1 MPDQP
6 IRVGGLF
13 SDTGVTSAIERSM
26 TRATLFAIEQINA
39 AGGIDGRPL
48 ELVLRNPDST
58 PHLYARHLESL
69 IREEGLKFFFGCYTS
84 STRKAALPV
93 LERHDALLFYPV
105 FYEGFEY
112 SRNII
117 YTGAT
122 QNHNSVPLA
131 EYMFRHFGNRV
142 LMIGSDYIYPY
153 EVNRLMSDLLYENDG
168 TKLGEY
174 YLPMN
179 AGRADFDKLMA
190 KASKLQPSFIFST
203 IVGSSMRHLYEAY
216 ANAGLNPGSMP
227 IASLVTSETE
237 IQQIG
242 ADLVADHIS
251 AATYFQSVDTPANQ
265 RSVAEYQARFGAYQV
280 TDMCWDAAYFQVHL
294 LAQALRN
301 AQSEDVSDILQA
313 LRGME
318 FDASQGRIRV
328 DADNH
333 HCFLFSRIG
342 KANAQGQFDI
352 LQESRHN
359 LKPDPYA
366 ISPSLD
372 GWSVSRERRL

>member
-6 IRVGGLF
+6 IRIGGLF

-26 TRATLFAIEQINA
+26 TRATLFAIEQINE

-69 IREEGLKFFFGCYTS
+69 IRDEGLQFFFGCYTS

-112 SRNII
+112 SRNVI

-122 QNHNSVPLA
+122 QNHNNVPLA
-131 EYMFRHFGNRV
+131 EYMFRHYGTRV
-142 LMIGSDYIYPY
+142 LMVGSDYVYPY
-153 EVNRLMSDLLYENDG
+153 EANRLMSDLLYERGG

-174 YLPMN
+174 YLPLN
-179 AGRADFDKLMA
+179 AGRSEFDKVIE
-190 KASKLQPSFIFST
+190 KARQLRPSFIFSMV
-203 IVGSSMRHLYEAY
+203 VGDSMRHLYQAY
-216 ANAGLNPGSMP
+216 AEAGLDPQEMP

-237 IQQIG
+237 IQQMG
-242 ADLVADHIS
+242 AALAAGHIT
-251 AATYFQSVDTPANQ
+251 AATYFQSVDTPAN
-265 RSVAEYQARFGAYQV
+265 RHCVAAYQARFGANQV

-294 LAQALRN
+294 FAEALRR
-301 AQSEDVSDILQA
+301 AGRERVGDILQA
-313 LRGME
+313 LRGLE
-318 FDASQGRIRV
+318 FEAPQGLVRI
-328 DADNH
+328 DMHNH
-333 HCFLFSRIG
+333 HSFLFSRIG
-342 KANAQGQFDI
+342 RVNRMGQFD
-352 LQESRHN
+352 LLFESRHH
-359 LKPDPYA
+359 LKPDPYVIA
-366 ISPSLD
+366 PSLD
-372 GWSVSRERRL
+372 DWSNSMGSDL

>member
-1 MPDQP
+1 
-6 IRVGGLF
+6 
-13 SDTGVTSAIERSM
+13 
-26 TRATLFAIEQINA
+26 
-39 AGGIDGRPL
+39 
-48 ELVLRNPDST
+48 
-58 PHLYARHLESL
+58 
-69 IREEGLKFFFGCYTS
+69 
-84 STRKAALPV
+84 
-93 LERHDALLFYPV
+93 
-105 FYEGFEY
+105 
-112 SRNII
+112 
-117 YTGAT
+117 
-122 QNHNSVPLA
+122 
-131 EYMFRHFGNRV
+131 
-142 LMIGSDYIYPY
+142 
-153 EVNRLMSDLLYENDG
+153 
-168 TKLGEY
+168 
-174 YLPMN
+174 
-179 AGRADFDKLMA
+179 
-190 KASKLQPSFIFST
+190 
-203 IVGSSMRHLYEAY
+203 
-216 ANAGLNPGSMP
+216 MP

-242 ADLVADHIS
+242 ADLVTDHIS

-265 RSVAEYQARFGAYQV
+265 RSVAEYQARFGAHQV

-318 FDASQGRIRV
+318 FDACQGRIRV